1 MYIILNGVRYDG
13 VIRKKTV
20 NEVLFYTTQETELPE
35 ALGTIETYRD
45 DSFILAED
53 NVSDYLRQERGGN
66 FLKLTNK
73 TEPEPE
79 TESAVYSEIAAAMSE
94 GVNEV

>member
-1 MYIILNGVRYDG
+1 MYIILNGVRYDN

-45 DSFILAED
+45 DGFILAED

-66 FLKLTNK
+66 FLKLTNE

-79 TESAVYSEIAAAMSE
+79 TENAVYSEIAAAMSE
-94 GVNEV
+94 GVNEI